1 MSSHHVIDIQSLYI
15 PIVVD
20 LILVFVAGKIAQGK
34 GESYYKYFL
43 IGALLPVVGLIVALL
58 IPGKGERGN
67 EQDKAKALR
76 EYKTLLDDGAITQEE
91 YDAKKKE
98 LMS

>member
-1 MSSHHVIDIQSLYI
+1 MSSHHVIGIQSLYI

-20 LILVFVAGKIAQGK
+20 LILAFVAGKIAQGK

-43 IGALLPVVGLIVALL
+43 IGALLPVVGLIIAIL
-58 IPGKGERGN
+58 IPGKGGN

-76 EYKTLLDDGAITQEE
+76 EYKSLLDDGAITQEE

>member
-1 MSSHHVIDIQSLYI
+1 MSSHHVIGIQSLYI

-20 LILVFVAGKIAQGK
+20 LILAFVAGKLAQSKGK
-34 GESYYKYFL
+34 SYYEYFL
-43 IGALLPVVGLIVALL
+43 IGALLPVVGLVVALL
-58 IPGKGERGN
+58 IPGKGES

-76 EYKTLLDDGAITQEE
+76 EYKSLLDDGAITQEE